1 MGISTEILIKASS
14 KDLRIGEVPISILY
28 EGDTSTHN
36 PISHGGSVLISTIK
50 FTSIQHPL
58 KFYGIPSIVFI
69 GLGIIFTTISVD
81 YYAEIGRLNTN
92 ITLLAAGP
100 LLLGAVLFLTAILLF
115 TLVSVVREK

>member
-1 MGISTEILIKASS
+1 M
-14 KDLRIGEVPISILY
+14 
-28 EGDTSTHN
+28 
-36 PISHGGSVLISTIK
+36 
-50 FTSIQHPL
+50 

-92 ITLLAAGP
+92 ITLLAAGT